1 MQQTMGRFEALE
13 TPSGKKMTLAMKA
26 AVATGPVRRFRL
38 GDPQVQFMDTLAG
51 ATLDAMAEAEHH
63 AEKGEVVIGP
73 DVIARVG
80 DKVDVVE
87 WRTEP
92 ETGERFGVVAQLKA
106 EYRNEV
112 KPQPWPALSP
122 DALSEEQTRP
132 WLLAPVHE
140 RLRADRGTFLA
151 ELRPGVTFF
160 LSFSGIDY
168 DRDEAAGAKLDAYV
182 RWVQQI
188 LHRYEAFLL
197 QLTIGDKGSY
207 LYSAFGA
214 PIAHEDDA
222 VRAMSAALELRTP
235 PPDLDFIDNIQIGI
249 SQGQMRTG
257 AYGGTS
263 RRTYGVPTRSASGW
277 GCRCPA

>member
-106 EYRNEV
+106 EYRDEV
-112 KPQPWPALSP
+112 KPQPWPAQSL
-122 DALSEEQTRP
+122 DVLSEERTRP
-132 WLLAPVHE
+132 WLLAPV
-140 RLRADRGTFLA
+140 RKTVLLSSLVLA
-151 ELRPGVTFF
+151 TGPYPLLPPLVTRKID
-160 LSFSGIDY
+160 LS
-168 DRDEAAGAKLDAYV
+168 RDERKTL
-182 RWVQQI
+182 
-188 LHRYEAFLL
+188 
-197 QLTIGDKGSY
+197 
-207 LYSAFGA
+207 
-214 PIAHEDDA
+214 
-222 VRAMSAALELRTP
+222 
-235 PPDLDFIDNIQIGI
+235 
-249 SQGQMRTG
+249 
-257 AYGGTS
+257 
-263 RRTYGVPTRSASGW
+263 
-277 GCRCPA
+277 